1 MEALPAIKRVC
12 ARNFLS
18 LRDVCIDLGKLN
30 ILIGPNASGKSNI
43 TTVFRLIQSISLH
56 GAPSLEDYRFE
67 SIFYAMD
74 MTKVVEVNVELENGY
89 RYKLELY
96 GEGGYKEEITSPKGE
111 VIYRFDGK
119 SGYFGYISV
128 GSVERTGSL
137 NYLTQMNFKDGSYT
151 VYRSILSLKPMP
163 YDVSDDLKAIVRA
176 LAGISAYKLY
186 PYTLKARDRVEVEPR
201 LWYDGRGLAR
211 FLLHLYLERRRDF
224 QRVEEAVRSLV
235 PEVEELIPH
244 LERGEVELWVR
255 VRGLDAPLRP
265 ENISDGTL
273 RLLAIVTAL
282 YSGGSLV
289 VLEEPENHVHPHLLE
304 ALVDMARSSPS
315 QVVVTT
321 HSTHILDYV
330 EPGEVYLVY
339 KDGLETKVRRLTE
352 SSSIDEVRRFLEE
365 GGTLGEA
372 WYSGVVRP

>member
-1 MEALPAIKRVC
+1 MEVLPAIRRVC

-18 LRDVCIDLGKLN
+18 LRDACIDLGKLN

-43 TTVFRLIQSISLH
+43 ATVFRLIQSISLH

-74 MTKVVEVNVELENGY
+74 VTKVVEVNVELENGY

-96 GEGGYKEEITSPKGE
+96 GEGSYREEVTSPKGE
-111 VIYRFDGK
+111 TIYEYDGK
-119 SGYFGYISV
+119 SGYFKYINVRSEVRKGY
-128 GSVERTGSL
+128 L
-137 NYLTQMNFKDGSYT
+137 NLVKMNFKDGSYD
-151 VYRSILSLKPMP
+151 VYRSMLSLKPVP
-163 YDVSDDLKAIVRA
+163 HDVSDDFKTVVRV
-176 LAGISAYKLY
+176 LAGISIYKPY
-186 PYTLKARDRVEVEPR
+186 PYTLKARDRVEMEPR

-224 QRVEEAVRSLV
+224 QRVEEAIRSLV

-244 LERGEVELWVR
+244 LERGEVELWIR

-282 YSGGSLV
+282 YSGDRLV
-289 VLEEPENHVHPHLLE
+289 VFEEPENHIHPHLLE
-304 ALVDMARSSPS
+304 ALVDMARGSPS

-372 WYSGVVRP
+372 WYSGVMRP

>member
-1 MEALPAIKRVC
+1 MEALLAIRRVC

-43 TTVFRLIQSISLH
+43 ATVFRLIQSVSLH

-74 MTKVVEVNVELENGY
+74 VTKVVEVNVELENDY

-96 GEGGYKEEITSPKGE
+96 GEGGYKEEVTSPKGE
-111 VIYRFDGK
+111 VIYEHDGK
-119 SGYFGYISV
+119 SGYFKYINVRNEVGTGYLDLV
-128 GSVERTGSL
+128 R
-137 NYLTQMNFKDGSYT
+137 MNFKDGSHN
-151 VYRSILSLKPMP
+151 VYRSMLSLKPIP
-163 YDVSDDLKAIVRA
+163 HDASDDLKTIVRT
-176 LAGISAYKLY
+176 LAGISTYKPY
-186 PYTLKARDRVEVEPR
+186 PYTLKARDKVEVEPR
-201 LWYDGRGLAR
+201 LFYDGRGLAR

-224 QRVEEAVRSLV
+224 QRVEEAIRSLV

-255 VRGLDAPLRP
+255 VRSLDAPLRP

-273 RLLAIVTAL
+273 RVLAIVTAL

-304 ALVDMARSSPS
+304 ALVDMARGSPS
-315 QVVVTT
+315 QVVMTT

-330 EPGEVYLVY
+330 EPEEVCLVY
-339 KDGLETKVRRLTE
+339 KEGLETKVKRLTK
-352 SSSIDEVRRFLEE
+352 SSSIDEIRRFLEE

-372 WYSGVVRP
+372 WYSGVMRP

>member
-1 MEALPAIKRVC
+1 MEALPAIRRVC

-18 LRDVCIDLGKLN
+18 LKDVCIDLGKLN

-43 TTVFRLIQSISLH
+43 ATVFRLIQSISLH

-74 MTKVVEVNVELENGY
+74 VTKVVEVEIELENGY

-96 GEGGYKEEITSPKGE
+96 GEGSYKEGVASPKGGI
-111 VIYRFDGK
+111 IYRLDGK
-119 SGYFGYISV
+119 SGYFEYINV
-128 GSVERTGSL
+128 RNEVRGGIL
-137 NYLTQMNFKDGSYT
+137 NPAKMNFKDGSYT
-151 VYRSILSLKPMP
+151 VYRSMLSLKPVP
-163 YDVSDDLKAIVRA
+163 YDASDDLKAIVRV
-176 LAGISAYKLY
+176 LAGISIYKPD

-224 QRVEEAVRSLV
+224 QRVEEAIRSLV

-244 LERGEVELWVR
+244 LERGEVELWVK

-282 YSGGSLV
+282 HSGGSLV

-339 KDGLETKVRRLTE
+339 KEGLETKVRRLTE

>member
-1 MEALPAIKRVC
+1 MEALPAIRRIC

-18 LRDVCIDLGKLN
+18 LRDMCIDLGKLN

-43 TTVFRLIQSISLH
+43 ATAFRLIQSISLH

-74 MTKVVEVNVELENGY
+74 MTKVVEVYAELENGY

-111 VIYRFDGK
+111 VIYRLDGR
-119 SGYFGYISV
+119 SGYFVYINV
-128 GSVERTGSL
+128 RNEVRAGSL
-137 NYLTQMNFKDGSYT
+137 NPAKINFKDGSYT
-151 VYRSILSLKPMP
+151 VYRSMLSLKPIP
-163 YDVSDDLKAIVRA
+163 HDVSDDLKTIVRA
-176 LAGISAYKLY
+176 LAGISTYKPY
-186 PYTLKARDRVEVEPR
+186 SYTLKARDRVEVEPR

-255 VRGLDAPLRP
+255 VRGLDVLLGP

-273 RLLAIVTAL
+273 RMLAIVTAL

-289 VLEEPENHVHPHLLE
+289 VFEEPENHIHPHLLE
-304 ALVDMARSSPS
+304 ALVDMARGSPS

>member
-1 MEALPAIKRVC
+1 MEALLAIRRVC

-43 TTVFRLIQSISLH
+43 ATVFRLIQSVSLH

-74 MTKVVEVNVELENGY
+74 VTKVVEVNVELENDY

-96 GEGGYKEEITSPKGE
+96 GEGGYKEEVTSPKGE
-111 VIYRFDGK
+111 VIYEHDGK
-119 SGYFGYISV
+119 SGYFKYINVRNEVGTGYLDLV
-128 GSVERTGSL
+128 R
-137 NYLTQMNFKDGSYT
+137 MNFKDGSHN
-151 VYRSILSLKPMP
+151 VYRSMLSLKPIP
-163 YDVSDDLKAIVRA
+163 HDASDDLKTIVRT
-176 LAGISAYKLY
+176 LAGISTYKPY
-186 PYTLKARDRVEVEPR
+186 PYTLKARDKVEVEPR
-201 LWYDGRGLAR
+201 LFYDGRGLAR

-224 QRVEEAVRSLV
+224 QRVEEAIRSLV

-255 VRGLDAPLRP
+255 VRSLDAPLRP

-273 RLLAIVTAL
+273 RVLAIVTAL

-304 ALVDMARSSPS
+304 ALVDMARGSPS
-315 QVVVTT
+315 QVVMTT

-330 EPGEVYLVY
+330 EPEEVCLVY
-339 KDGLETKVRRLTE
+339 KEGLETKVKRLTK
-352 SSSIDEVRRFLEE
+352 SSSIDEIRRFLEE

>member
-1 MEALPAIKRVC
+1 MEALPAIRRVC

-18 LRDVCIDLGKLN
+18 LKDVCMDLGKLN
-30 ILIGPNASGKSNI
+30 VLIGPNASGKSNI
-43 TTVFRLIQSISLH
+43 ATVFRLIQSISLH

-74 MTKVVEVNVELENGY
+74 MTKVVEVEIELENGY
-89 RYKLELY
+89 RHKLELY
-96 GEGGYKEEITSPKGE
+96 GEGSYKEGVASPKGRI
-111 VIYRFDGK
+111 IYRLDGK
-119 SGYFGYISV
+119 SGYFEYINV
-128 GSVERTGSL
+128 RNEVRGGIL
-137 NYLTQMNFKDGSYT
+137 NPAKMNFKDGSYT
-151 VYRSILSLKPMP
+151 VYRSMLSLKPVP

-176 LAGISAYKLY
+176 LAGISACK
-186 PYTLKARDRVEVEPR
+186 PDSYTLKARERVEVEPR

-255 VRGLDAPLRP
+255 VRGLDAPLGP

-315 QVVVTT
+315 QVVVAT

>member
-1 MEALPAIKRVC
+1 MEALPAIRRVC

-18 LRDVCIDLGKLN
+18 LRDACIDLGKLN

-43 TTVFRLIQSISLH
+43 ATVFRLIQSISLH

-74 MTKVVEVNVELENGY
+74 VTKVVEVNVELENGY

-96 GEGGYKEEITSPKGE
+96 GEGSYREEVTSPKGE
-111 VIYRFDGK
+111 TIYEYDGK
-119 SGYFGYISV
+119 SGYFKYINVRSEVRKGY
-128 GSVERTGSL
+128 L
-137 NYLTQMNFKDGSYT
+137 NLVKMNFKDGSYD
-151 VYRSILSLKPMP
+151 VYRSMLSLKPVP
-163 YDVSDDLKAIVRA
+163 HDVSDDFKTVVRV

-201 LWYDGRGLAR
+201 LWYEGRGLAR

-304 ALVDMARSSPS
+304 ALVDMARGSPS
-315 QVVVTT
+315 QVVVAT